1 MTGIKRLTEAEYTD
15 LSRQCDPVFGQ
26 GHILYVTLCRQL
38 HPYQAAPSVAEY
50 WQGLRE
56 VQENYSKLNNTQ
68 SFAELLPSYAEY
80 ASMFDALEASATPP
94 ARTPRVRRPAATP
107 PAPAGGGRTTNPR
120 VDPLGVDP
128 LDDPDDDFDD
138 APIAPVTSRP
148 ARPVF
153 APQGEEPTWLADYD
167 RRAVQPLYDITD
179 DHENRL
185 SDLEAR
191 PAGAGFGFS
200 APVGFI
206 AGAIAALLAWLVLAL
221 LVHVVGTTLVVLIGL
236 AFVAFFLVGGF
247 AAAGVS
253 VPRATRRA

>member
-1 MTGIKRLTEAEYTD
+1 MTALRRLTEAQYNALKNEVDSENGAGYALYVK
-15 LSRQCDPVFGQ
+15 LSRQSNEMGTATPLTQ
-26 GHILYVTLCRQL
+26 TLR
-38 HPYQAAPSVAEY
+38 S
-50 WQGLRE
+50 
-56 VQENYSKLNNTQ
+56 N
-68 SFAELLPSYAEY
+68 
-80 ASMFDALEASATPP
+80 LEASHNNHLAFDQTVPSYSTYSAAFDQYEATLTPP
-94 ARTPRVRRPAATP
+94 TPTPARNPRVRRPAATP
-107 PAPAGGGRTTNPR
+107 PAPAGAGSA
-120 VDPLGVDP
+120 DPLGVDS
-128 LDDPDDDFDD
+128 LD
-138 APIAPVTSRP
+138 APIAPVTPGRSA
-148 ARPVF
+148 ARF
-153 APQGEEPTWLADYD
+153 APPAAPEGEPTIADVFTFFGGLVPTVD
-167 RRAVQPLYDITD
+167 NHADMLDN
-179 DHENRL
+179 HENRI